1 MSAALKPAALVQLYR
16 HNVAI
21 VEAVNARVSLTVM
34 SASECEDDAPYK
46 PAESVSVYM
55 DLPRA
60 RELMNALA
68 GAIGTLEA
76 RAAAEASGTVKR
88 AWVSP

>member
-21 VEAVNARVSLTVM
+21 VEAINGRVAFTVM
-34 SASECEDDAPYK
+34 SASEGGDDEPYK

-68 GAIGTLEA
+68 DAIGTLEV
-76 RAAAEASGTVKR
+76 RATAEAARTGFR
-88 AWVSP
+88 VSA